1 MMATFTNEITGQ
13 MNIFYQE
20 KAKLISKVLLEMGMR
35 ADITGYLYAKE
46 AITMVMDDSK
56 RKKICNDI
64 YPVIAVKY
72 NATAQQVERN
82 IRFAID
88 KMECDSDCNI
98 DQYFNKIRDHYTN
111 KEFIYGIAEYV
122 KYIA

>member
-13 MNIFYQE
+13 MNIFYNE
-20 KAKLISKVLLEMGMR
+20 KIKLISKVLLEMGMR
-35 ADITGYLYAKE
+35 ADTSGYLYAKE
-46 AITMVMDDSK
+46 AIGMVMDDTK
-56 RKKICNDI
+56 RKKVCNDI
-64 YPVIAVKY
+64 YPAIAAKF

-88 KMECDSDCNI
+88 KMECDTDCNI
-98 DQYFNKIRDHYTN
+98 DKYFNKIRDHYTN

>member
-13 MNIFYQE
+13 MDIFYNE
-20 KAKLISKVLLEMGMR
+20 KIKLISKVLLEMGMR
-35 ADITGYLYAKE
+35 ADTSGYLYAKE
-46 AITMVMDDSK
+46 AIGMVMDDTK

-64 YPVIAVKY
+64 YPAIAVKF

-88 KMECDSDCNI
+88 KMESDYDCNI
-98 DQYFNKIRDHYTN
+98 DKYFSKIRDHYTN